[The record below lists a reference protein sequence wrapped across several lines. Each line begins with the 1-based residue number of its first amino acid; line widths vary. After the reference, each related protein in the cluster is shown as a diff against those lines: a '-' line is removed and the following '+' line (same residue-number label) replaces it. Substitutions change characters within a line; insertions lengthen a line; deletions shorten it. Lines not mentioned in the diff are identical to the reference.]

1 MGKMEGFSPLYVKKE
16 QEDKERKAAV
26 LERKKIREENRDEA
40 LLGAA
45 DSAALE
51 LALEKIGGELTY
63 KNELEYQTIRRNIQK
78 EINDFLAKSSEL
90 KDLLYDSAVGKKDL
104 NEILTKSLITVYK
117 NSITKKV

>member
-1 MGKMEGFSPLYVKKE
+1 MEGFSPLYVKKE